1 MPYVEKLAAA
11 EENPDG
17 LTEEQLETF
26 RRRAIPEPGAAR
38 GGQVDQRRA
47 PRRAEHSRLHGL
59 YVRARRARR
68 GSAGLTELRVV
79 TYVDMRLLE
88 RGRAYQCGSRLYAL
102 QNGRFHMLPSTHT
115 FCETTACADHQTH
128 PACAVGMY
136 LPAA

>member
-1 MPYVEKLAAA
+1 MLYVEKLAAA

-59 YVRARRARR
+59 YVRARRDRS

-79 TYVDMRLLE
+79 TYVDMRLVE
-88 RGRAYQCGSRLYAL
+88 RRSAYQSRSRVDELN
-102 QNGRFHMLPSTHT
+102 NGRIHMLPSHQLH
-115 FCETTACADHQTH
+115 CEST
-128 PACAVGMY
+128 Y
-136 LPAA
+136 